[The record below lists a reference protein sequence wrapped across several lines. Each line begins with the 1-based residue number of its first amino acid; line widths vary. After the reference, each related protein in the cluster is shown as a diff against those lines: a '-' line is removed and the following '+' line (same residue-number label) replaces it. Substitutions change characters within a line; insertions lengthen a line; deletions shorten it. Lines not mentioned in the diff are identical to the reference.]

1 MKSSKDERRP
11 RNRKVRLSENPLK
24 NEERR
29 QNKKTKREVA
39 QLLDEKELPDEQQ
52 VRKVARHGS
61 PHGGCQRPGS
71 VQE

>member
-11 RNRKVRLSENPLK
+11 WNRKVRLSENSLK
-24 NEERR
+24 SEEGR

-52 VRKVARHGS
+52 LRKE
-61 PHGGCQRPGS
+61 Q
-71 VQE
+71 